1 MKPVSYTMLL
11 LSFFTQSTT
20 DSVYLRVPR
29 ILVEPIHGIPHSCGK
44 RKFVAA
50 HKSGTLRSALLAKHQ
65 NSGHDCQ
72 FPDHLAGSSARRFG
86 GL

>member
-29 ILVEPIHGIPHSCGK
+29 IPIEPIHHAENETLGLRTRAGLYEARYFAK
-44 RKFVAA
+44 R
-50 HKSGTLRSALLAKHQ
+50 Q
-65 NSGHDCQ
+65 NSGHDCR
-72 FPDHLAGSSARRFG
+72 FPDYVAGSSARRFG